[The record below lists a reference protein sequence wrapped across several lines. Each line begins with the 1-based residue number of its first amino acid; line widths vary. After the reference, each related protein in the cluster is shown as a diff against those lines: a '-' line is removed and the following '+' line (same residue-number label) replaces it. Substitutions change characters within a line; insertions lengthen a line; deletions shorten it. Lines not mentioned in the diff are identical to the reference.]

1 MIVIATN
8 NGFVHLKELLD
19 SFCNI
24 DMYDEKILIVDTIST
39 DENHINFL
47 NLTPALYANLDIT
60 ITKTPYR
67 GFDTG
72 AYIHAYENYE
82 SELYIFLHDSIII
95 KNSNFVK
102 DIKNY
107 LEENDVVSFFCF
119 NFVRCGD
126 DEWKKF
132 MKSCTGSEYY
142 DRAIFGP
149 MFACKKEV
157 LSNINTKELEIPDNK
172 NKQTAY
178 EAIWMHLFKSINKKV
193 FCLNEYGEESQY
205 INKKILIR
213 N

>member
-8 NGFVHLKELLD
+8 NGFIHLKELLD

-24 DMYDEKILIVDTIST
+24 DMCNEKILIIDTIST

-47 NLTPALYANLDIT
+47 KLIPALYANLDIT
-60 ITKTPYR
+60 VTKTPYR

-72 AYIHAYENYE
+72 AYIYAYENYE
-82 SELYIFLHDSIII
+82 SELYIFLHDSITI
-95 KNSNFVK
+95 KNSNFVR

-119 NFVRCGD
+119 NFMGYGN
-126 DEWKKF
+126 DEWKEF
-132 MKSCTGSEYY
+132 MKLCTGSEYY

-157 LSNINTKELEIPDNK
+157 LSNINTKELEIPSNK

-178 EAIWMHLFKSINKKV
+178 EAIWMYLFKSINKKV

-205 INKKILIR
+205 INKKNLKR